1 MNISLSVPRQ
11 YFFCGSFLF
20 AMLHVSVCCDVVY
33 APCCLVVT
41 CWEMA
46 DLSADICVEFFVLCH
61 FPKCVKGEVGA
72 VILV

>member
-1 MNISLSVPRQ
+1 MQ

-41 CWEMA
+41 CWERA
-46 DLSADICVEFFVLCH
+46 DLSAAICVEFFVLCH

-72 VILV
+72 VKLV